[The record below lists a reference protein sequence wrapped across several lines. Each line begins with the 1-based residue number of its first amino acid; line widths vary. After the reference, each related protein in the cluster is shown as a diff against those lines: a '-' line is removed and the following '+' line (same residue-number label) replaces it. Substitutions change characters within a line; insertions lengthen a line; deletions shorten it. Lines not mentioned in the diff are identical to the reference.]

1 MSTLALLFE
10 KDDYFESDKEKSI
23 LFKQIAR
30 CIIKQCR
37 CCVFE
42 RDILKY
48 YYQPL
53 LILELVANQIL
64 TGVKDWYNLLLLKE
78 LDDFRVLL
86 RVLTDGNAVLTEE
99 SSRMLAVRKSQEWMY
114 IRATMEDLAQTKRE
128 IPFYEEKMVKLGI

>member
-10 KDDYFESDKEKSI
+10 KDDYFESEKEKLE

-30 CIIKQCR
+30 CIIGQCH
-37 CCVFE
+37 CCVFD
-42 RDILKY
+42 RDIQQY

-86 RVLTDGNAVLTEE
+86 RVLTDGNAVLTKQ
-99 SSRMLAVRKSQEWMY
+99 SCRMLAIRKSQEWMY
-114 IRATMEDLAQTKRE
+114 VRATMEDLAQTKRE